1 MGASKAEQKEYY
13 LSLRSNSSGFTSFE
27 EIQDIIVGV
36 ALVRPKPGGTAHVKH
51 YAS

>member
-1 MGASKAEQKEYY
+1 MGGSKAKQKKYY
-13 LSLRSNSSGFTSFE
+13 LNLRSTSSGFTSFE

-36 ALVRPKPGGTAHVKH
+36 ALVRPKPGGTAHVNH